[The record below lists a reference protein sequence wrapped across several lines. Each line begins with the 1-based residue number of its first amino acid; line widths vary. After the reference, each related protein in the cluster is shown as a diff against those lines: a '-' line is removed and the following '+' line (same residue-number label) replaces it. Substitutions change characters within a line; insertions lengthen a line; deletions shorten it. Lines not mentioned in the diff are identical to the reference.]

1 MNIIQLHGIRCYS
14 LHGCMKEESS
24 IGSTFEVNIDLTC
37 DFSKAAETDEIKY
50 TIDYVKINKIVEIEM
65 AIPSKLIETVA
76 YRILNH
82 IKNQFKSIDKCRVE
96 IRKINPPIDGDIK
109 HVSVI
114 LEE

>member
-1 MNIIQLHGIRCYS
+1 MNIIQIHGIRCYS
-14 LHGCMKEESS
+14 LHGCMKEEFS

-37 DFSKAAETDEIKY
+37 DFSKAAEKDEIKY
-50 TIDYVKINKIVEIEM
+50 TIDYVKINKIVEMEM

-82 IKNQFKSIDKCRVE
+82 IKKQFKLIDKCRVE
-96 IRKINPPIDGDIK
+96 IQKINPPIDGDVK
-109 HVSVI
+109 HVAVI